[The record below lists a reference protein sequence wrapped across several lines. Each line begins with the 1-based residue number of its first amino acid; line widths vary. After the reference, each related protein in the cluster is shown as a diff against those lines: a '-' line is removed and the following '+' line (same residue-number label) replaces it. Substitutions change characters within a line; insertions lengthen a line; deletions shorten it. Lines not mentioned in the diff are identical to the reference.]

1 MRDIDD
7 TLRKYADLTIRVGLN
22 LQPGQRLAIIGP
34 LANGGVSLDA
44 APQGSQDFAKGESVT
59 FLLTPTGMI

>member
-7 TLRKYADLTIRVGLN
+7 TLRKYSDLTIRVGLN
-22 LQPGQRLAIIGP
+22 LQPGQRLAIVGP

-44 APQGSQDFAKGESVT
+44 APLVRCLTRDRVSRRSQLRRGDLG
-59 FLLTPTGMI
+59 